1 MDLHEGLD
9 YKKKI
14 LELMQEAG
22 ITDLSELT
30 SDEIDSND
38 SDDSEN
44 SFEPQ
49 IRAKTDETSIRKSA
63 EVNIKGEAMYDF
75 QAKVVEMKQYLDEFP
90 TLTAQLNTELA
101 MIASEP
107 RVIAASSTTDNSL
120 EQFIWKFNI
129 TFTWE
134 DKDISLPIQD
144 VREVTALN
152 SALTDEMT
160 YLTVVS
166 FFFIYI
172 SDVHLHIF
180 LFGRLTNFIFELFQQ
195 HDHLV
200 FVYGKNKLR
209 NMSIAAKRLFNML
222 ISEHCSVQLSWT
234 GKGQSGR
241 NEKLAFKDQNNIIKV
256 LIKVLQVADGTY
268 NEDNLREDVVY
279 KILKPKKSMKN

>member
-1 MDLHEGLD
+1 
-9 YKKKI
+9 
-14 LELMQEAG
+14 MQEAG

-166 FFFIYI
+166 FFLFIYQMYI
-172 SDVHLHIF
+172 YIYF
-180 LFGRLTNFIFELFQQ
+180 
-195 HDHLV
+195 
-200 FVYGKNKLR
+200 Y
-209 NMSIAAKRLFNML
+209 
-222 ISEHCSVQLSWT
+222 
-234 GKGQSGR
+234 
-241 NEKLAFKDQNNIIKV
+241 LAV
-256 LIKVLQVADGTY
+256 
-268 NEDNLREDVVY
+268 
-279 KILKPKKSMKN
+279 